1 MVFAKE
7 FKRLVKWRI
16 AFMDERVQA
25 LLSCRHSS
33 YGVPSS
39 KNHKSLIVTYISL
52 SESISTCFV

>member
-7 FKRLVKWRI
+7 FERLVNWRI
-16 AFMDERVQA
+16 TFVNESVQA

-39 KNHKSLIVTYISL
+39 KNHKSLIVIYISL